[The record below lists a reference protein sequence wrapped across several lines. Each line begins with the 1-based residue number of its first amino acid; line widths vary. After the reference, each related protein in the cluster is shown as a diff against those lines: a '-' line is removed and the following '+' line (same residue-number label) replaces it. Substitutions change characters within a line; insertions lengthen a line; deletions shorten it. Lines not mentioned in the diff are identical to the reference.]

1 MNQERFIRTREAAWN
16 RLEQLLEP
24 KKKKTKSGDN
34 GGDEFPG
41 LYREVC
47 HDLALARSRM
57 YSRNLTDRL
66 NHLVARGHQ
75 QLYEAGH
82 SPMRSVAT
90 YIAGGFAQR
99 VRRQWPFV
107 LASAALLYLPFLI
120 FLAAIQIHPDFVY
133 TVLDGEEV
141 RQVESMYNPA
151 NRNGL
156 GRDWERRSDTDLM
169 MFGYYIKNNT
179 GIGFRTFAGGLLGGI
194 GTLFFLVFNG
204 IFFGAVAGHLTQIGY
219 TSTFWSFVSGHS
231 AMELNAIVLSGAAG
245 LMIGYALI
253 APGRRT
259 RMRALREEAR
269 HAVEIMYGAAGMFFL
284 AAMIEAFW
292 SPSQMF
298 PPETKYVVGLML
310 WVLVLIY
317 FLFGGRQREAG

>member
-99 VRRQWPFV
+99 VRQQWPFV

-141 RQVESMYNPA
+141 RQVESMYNPT

-231 AMELNAIVLSGAAG
+231 HGAQCHCALGGGRTDDRLCPDRPWQAHADACPARGGPARRGDHVRCCGHVL
-245 LMIGYALI
+245 
-253 APGRRT
+253 PGRHDR
-259 RMRALREEAR
+259 
-269 HAVEIMYGAAGMFFL
+269 
-284 AAMIEAFW
+284 
-292 SPSQMF
+292 
-298 PPETKYVVGLML
+298 GL
-310 WVLVLIY
+310 LVTI
-317 FLFGGRQREAG
+317 ADVST